1 MIENNSTQSGN
12 NRVFDEFSPQKLILQ
27 IQSTGSYILSKWLFI
42 LLVGIILGVAGY
54 VYSSSKEPTYVAE
67 ITFAMDEGAGHS
79 ARSDFS
85 QLSEQLGMGQVLEAG
100 GVFSSITNII
110 ELMQSRLLVEKT
122 LRSAVNI
129 NGKSIIFADFFLD
142 SLHYREKWMADTSNN
157 KLHLDV
163 AKKNRQDSLFE
174 NNIIRNIYDL
184 LTTKYIKVES
194 KGKGTSIIS
203 VKCISENELFSK
215 YFLEAL
221 IDKVIS
227 FYIDNKTQRAK
238 LDVAFLQHRTDSIK
252 NVFTGSL
259 YGKAAFTDANI
270 NAVRQISTVAGDRQL
285 ADIQIQKTTY
295 ADLFKSL
302 ETAKTTLMKETPLIQ
317 YIDLPILPL
326 KINKTAAIK
335 VGMLFFIVG
344 CFLTTAWFLL
354 LKTYRHFVPKV
365 KEPDFYETYYPVNT
379 E

>member
-129 NGKSIIFADFFLD
+129 NGK
-142 SLHYREKWMADTSNN
+142 
-157 KLHLDV
+157 
-163 AKKNRQDSLFE
+163 
-174 NNIIRNIYDL
+174 
-184 LTTKYIKVES
+184 
-194 KGKGTSIIS
+194 
-203 VKCISENELFSK
+203 
-215 YFLEAL
+215 
-221 IDKVIS
+221 
-227 FYIDNKTQRAK
+227 
-238 LDVAFLQHRTDSIK
+238 
-252 NVFTGSL
+252 
-259 YGKAAFTDANI
+259 I
-270 NAVRQISTVAGDRQL
+270 N
-285 ADIQIQKTTY
+285 
-295 ADLFKSL
+295 
-302 ETAKTTLMKETPLIQ
+302 
-317 YIDLPILPL
+317 
-326 KINKTAAIK
+326 
-335 VGMLFFIVG
+335 
-344 CFLTTAWFLL
+344 
-354 LKTYRHFVPKV
+354 
-365 KEPDFYETYYPVNT
+365 
-379 E
+379 

>member
-1 MIENNSTQSGN
+1 MIENTSTQQDTN
-12 NRVFDEFSPQKLILQ
+12 HVFDEFSPKKLILQ
-27 IQSTGSYILSKWLFI
+27 IQSTGGYILSKWI
-42 LLVGIILGVAGY
+42 IILIVAFVFGIAGY
-54 VYSSSKEPTYVAE
+54 IYTSSKEPSYVAE
-67 ITFAMDEGAGHS
+67 ITFAMDEGAGQS

-85 QLSEQLGMGQVLEAG
+85 KLSEQLGMGQVLEAG
-100 GVFSSITNII
+100 GIFSSTTNIV
-110 ELMQSRLLVEKT
+110 ELMQSRLLIEKT

-129 NGKSIIFADFFLD
+129 NGKSLLFADFFLD
-142 SLHYREKWMADTSNN
+142 SLNYREKWVEDTINN
-157 KLHLDV
+157 KLNWM
-163 AKKNRQDSLFE
+163 AIKKTKRDSLFE
-174 NNIIRNIYDL
+174 NNIIRNIYQL
-184 LTTKYIKVES
+184 LTTKNIVIDN

-203 VKCISENELFSK
+203 VTCITENELFSK

-270 NAVRQISTVAGDRQL
+270 NSARQVGTVSGDRQL

-295 ADLFKSL
+295 ADLFRSL
-302 ETAKTTLMKETPLIQ
+302 EIAKTTLMKETPLIQ

-326 KINKTAAIK
+326 KMNSPGPFKMAI
-335 VGMLFFIVG
+335 VLFLLG
-344 CFLTTAWFLL
+344 AFLTSIWLL
-354 LKTYRHFVPKV
+354 LFKTYRHFIPKAV
-365 KEPDFYETYYPVNT
+365 EPDFYETYYPVT